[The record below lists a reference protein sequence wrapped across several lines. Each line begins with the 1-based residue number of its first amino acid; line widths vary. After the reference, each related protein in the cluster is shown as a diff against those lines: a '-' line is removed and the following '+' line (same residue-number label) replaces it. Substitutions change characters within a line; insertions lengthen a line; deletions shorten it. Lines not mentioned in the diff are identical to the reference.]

1 MKNTSSD
8 KISMITALSLWRH
21 RTFHAIYVRD
31 GKIELRYCTELVY
44 ELNYRYDTNAHGYRY
59 IGIRSKVT
67 NRILCLIIFPALCY
81 NHLGIL
87 VHR

>member
-1 MKNTSSD
+1 MAPPN
-8 KISMITALSLWRH
+8 ISRDIRKAAKGWKDRI
-21 RTFHAIYVRD
+21 AI
-31 GKIELRYCTELVY
+31 LVY

-67 NRILCLIIFPALCY
+67 NRILCLIIFPTLCY